1 MQIEY
6 LERLAPGTSS
16 RELQVIPISPPPKT
30 LLLMIKVTVL
40 NHVDGV
46 QSFGLLGFV
55 AVPFKVLLRAPKELL
70 QGLLYRNLKAKL
82 HPRIL

>member
-1 MQIEY
+1 
-6 LERLAPGTSS
+6 
-16 RELQVIPISPPPKT
+16 
-30 LLLMIKVTVL
+30 MIKVTAL
-40 NHVDGV
+40 DHLDGV
-46 QSFGLLGFV
+46 QSFGPLRFV